1 MFLSKKAILY
11 LLSGCIFI
19 LLFYNLL
26 TPLGALVTFNVI
38 FLIVAL
44 IDYNI
49 TPKKDKIRIVRLMDE
64 KLSLGTDNRITFR
77 VTNLSLYKIKIQL
90 KDEYPS
96 ETFQADKRMVEV
108 ELRGHAEDE
117 AHYCVTPT
125 KRGAYKFGSVHVRVH
140 SILGILGRQFK
151 VDLKKEI
158 KVYPNI
164 KEISRYQVMARK
176 GRLIEA
182 GLKPVRVFGVG
193 TEFES
198 LREYVPD
205 DEYRKINWK
214 ATARHRKPVTSVY
227 QNERSQNIFLVIEA
241 GRMMTS
247 RIDNISKFDYAINAA
262 LLLGY
267 VAMEKGDNVGIMV
280 FDEDVKTFIP
290 CKRGKK
296 QLHLIIESLY
306 NQEPGMVEPDYGRA
320 IRYLSMKNRKRSL
333 VVFFTDL
340 IDTDVSKA
348 VVTYSRTLYPA
359 HLPLCVA
366 ISDPELKEE
375 AEVAPEDITKIYRKA
390 VAEDL
395 MAQREQVKTVLE
407 RGGVMTLD
415 VPPHQLTPALITRY
429 LSIKARAR
437 L

>member
-1 MFLSKKAILY
+1 MLG
-11 LLSGCIFI
+11 GCLFI
-19 LLFYNLL
+19 LLFHSLL
-26 TPLGALVTFNVI
+26 TPLGALIAFNLGIIVI
-38 FLIVAL
+38 AL
-44 IDYNI
+44 LDFRI
-49 TPKKDKIRIVRLMDE
+49 TPGREKIRVIRQMDE
-64 KLSLGTDNRITFR
+64 KLSLGTDNRITFQIS
-77 VTNLSLYKIKIQL
+77 NLSAFKVKVQL
-90 KDEYPS
+90 KDEYPD
-96 ETFQADKRMVEV
+96 TFRADSNMVEL
-108 ELRGHAEDE
+108 EIQGHSQGEI
-117 AHYCVTPT
+117 HYSVTPT
-125 KRGAYKFGSVHVRVH
+125 RRGAYNFGKVHVRVY
-140 SILGILGRQFK
+140 SILGISGKQFEQ
-151 VDLKKEI
+151 DLSQEI

-164 KEISRYQVMARK
+164 KEISRYKIMARK

-198 LREYVPD
+198 LREYLPD
-205 DEYRKINWK
+205 DEFRKINWK
-214 ATARHRKPVTSVY
+214 ATARLMKPVTSVY
-227 QNERSQNIFLVIEA
+227 QHERSQNIFLVIEA

-247 RIDNISKFDYAINAA
+247 RINNISKFDYAINAA

-280 FDEDVKTFIP
+280 FDEDIKTFIP

-296 QLHLIIESLY
+296 QLNLIIEALY

-348 VVTYSRTLYPA
+348 VVTYSRALHPA

-375 AEVAPEDITKIYRKA
+375 ADESPDTAVKIYRKA

-395 MAQREQVKTVLE
+395 MAQREQVKTMLE

-415 VPPHQLTPALITRY
+415 IPPEMLTPALITRY
-429 LSIKARAR
+429 LSIKARAK